1 MFGAQRL
8 QKLREL
14 ILELEIVDV
23 ASLSQKLGVS
33 EVTIRRDLDKLEKEG
48 YITKTYGGAVLNKD
62 YKASKDAELKTVDVV
77 EEDENI
83 KLIAKIALQMIQP
96 DEAIFLGGGPIS
108 RCIARNMQDKKRLLV
123 VTNDIF
129 VAAGLCNNPD
139 VKVTVTGGD
148 VVPSSGIMIG
158 PRVLSTLK
166 GMYVNKA
173 FVDIKGVDLKFGYSM
188 ETYDEVVI
196 IKEIMNM
203 SKEVIAMADHNKFDK
218 ISYSK
223 LGELDQFKKV
233 VSNKEV
239 PESYKKYYYD
249 NFIKLYTTYD
259 VN

>member
-23 ASLSQKLGVS
+23 TTLSQKLGVS

-62 YKASKDAELKTVDVV
+62 YKSNKDTTVKTSEVV
-77 EEDENI
+77 ENDENI
-83 KLIAKIALQMIQP
+83 SLITEIALQMIHA

-108 RCIARNMQDKKRLLV
+108 RSIARNMQDKKRLLV
-123 VTNDIF
+123 ITNDIF
-129 VAAGLCNNPD
+129 VAAELYNNPD
-139 VKVTVTGGD
+139 IKVTVTGGD
-148 VVPSSGIMIG
+148 IVPATGIMIG
-158 PRVLSTLK
+158 PRVLTTLREV
-166 GMYVNKA
+166 YVNKA
-173 FVDIKGVDLKFGYSM
+173 FVDIKGIDLKFGYSM

-196 IKEIMNM
+196 IKEIMNI
-203 SKEVIAMADHNKFDK
+203 SKEIIVMADHSKFDR
-218 ISYSK
+218 ISHSK
-223 LGELDQFKKV
+223 LGDLNQFKKV
-233 VSNKEV
+233 ISNKEV
-239 PESYKKYYYD
+239 PESYKKYYYN